1 MKPLSEQLSELSDRV
16 KKAEDFVAVARA
28 RNRAALDSQREILKS
43 SIGEGK
49 ARAEAEAAAAQSK
62 VQSWWDDTRSAVDE
76 QFATL
81 HTRLD
86 ERRAERDVKLAAHRA
101 DEAEEDAVYAVQFA
115 ISMLDQAE
123 YAIADAV
130 IARAD
135 ADDLASKQL
144 A

>member
-1 MKPLSEQLSELSDRV
+1 MKTLSEELSELSDRV
-16 KKAEDFVAVARA
+16 KKAEDFVTVARTK
-28 RNRAALDSQREILKS
+28 NRAALDSQRELLKS

-49 ARAEAEAAAAQSK
+49 ARAEAETAVAQSK
-62 VQSWWDDTRSAVDE
+62 VQSWWDDTRSTVDD

-81 HTRLD
+81 RARLD
-86 ERRAERDVKLAAHRA
+86 ERRAERDVKRAEHRA

-115 ISMLDQAE
+115 ISMLDQTE
-123 YAIADAV
+123 YVIADAV

-144 A
+144 N

>member
-1 MKPLSEQLSELSDRV
+1 MKPLSEQLSELSDRA
-16 KKAEDFVAVARA
+16 KKAEDFVTVARTK
-28 RNRAALDSQREILKS
+28 NRAALDSQRELLKS

-62 VQSWWDDTRSAVDE
+62 VQSWWDGTRSAVDE
-76 QFATL
+76 QFGTL
-81 HTRLD
+81 HARLD
-86 ERRAERDVKLAAHRA
+86 ERRAERDVKRAEDRA

-135 ADDLASKQL
+135 VDDLASKQL
-144 A
+144 T